1 MPDIFH
7 TFFGLA
13 GLSLLGDS
21 RLEPIDPVYA
31 LPIAT
36 LRRMGISSL
45 YSVHELPEEAAA
57 ASAEQGA
64 ETLATPPPVSAAP
77 EPEPEPQPEP
87 EPEPEPPAQVEV

>member
-13 GLSLLGDS
+13 GLSLLGDK

-36 LRRMGISSL
+36 LRRMGIPSL

-57 ASAEQGA
+57 AEAAAAERGS
-64 ETLATPPPVSAAP
+64 ETIATPPVSAA
-77 EPEPEPQPEP
+77 PEP